1 MSKNVH
7 GCLSK
12 NSMSDLKKIQ
22 IARSM
27 RKTLSLQILPDT
39 TLLVKAPLYVS
50 DGDITS
56 FVLKHKEWIDRK
68 RLAMEE
74 KKVVKKQYVEG
85 EEFYYL
91 GKSYILKVGNYTEI
105 KVEGD
110 FLLFPNFLVFR
121 AEKELT
127 SWYISQAKKII
138 QQQLENYAKQMNMTY
153 QSVTF
158 SDTKSKWGSCT
169 HDNRL
174 QFCWRLIMAPL
185 LTINY
190 VVVHELTHT
199 VEKNHGRSFW
209 SKVRLYNPSYRQQVK
224 WLKLYG
230 NTLIF

>member
-1 MSKNVH
+1 MF
-7 GCLSK
+7 
-12 NSMSDLKKIQ
+12 DLKDIQ
-22 IARSM
+22 VVKSK
-27 RKTLSLQILPDT
+27 RKTLSLQILPDA
-39 TLLVKAPLYVS
+39 TLLVKAPLYIS
-50 DGDITS
+50 EKDIAA
-56 FVLKHKEWIDRK
+56 FIHKHKEWIDKK
-68 RLAMEE
+68 RMVMAER
-74 KKVVKKQYVEG
+74 KVVKKQYVEG

-91 GKSYILKVGNYTEI
+91 GKAYILKVGNYTEI

-110 FLLFPNFLVFR
+110 YLLFPNFLVFR

-127 SWYISQAKKII
+127 SWYINQAKKII
-138 QQQLENYAKQMNMTY
+138 QQQLEYYGKQMNVTY
-153 QSVTF
+153 QSVSF

-174 QFCWRLIMAPL
+174 QFCWRLVMAPL
-185 LTINY
+185 FTINY

-209 SKVRLYNPSYRQQVK
+209 SKVRLYNPSYRQQIK